1 MKVPRREDLRGGLT
15 EPSAVL
21 VEPGI
26 DPDEIHSLKVD
37 RLTGVRINGPVYV
50 KAVHPAAV
58 PVGVV
63 VRIVVGIGPV
73 LEHILKVVRPVSRNV
88 LGVFAVKE
96 DALPFIKHARILL
109 CDDVKT
115 TGATLNECAK
125 TLLIA
130 GADEVFCLTATTVKK
145 SYKKPER

>member
-1 MKVPRREDLRGGLT
+1 MTIRELITFLGFK
-15 EPSAVL
+15 
-21 VEPGI
+21 I
-26 DPDEIHSLKVD
+26 DDGTLKEYE
-37 RLTGVRINGPVYV
+37 RSG
-50 KAVHPAAV
+50 
-58 PVGVV
+58 
-63 VRIVVGIGPV
+63 
-73 LEHILKVVRPVSRNV
+73 NV

-96 DALPFIKHARILL
+96 EVLPFIKHARILL

-145 SYKKPER
+145 SFKKPER